1 MILLTEVQGMARLF
15 DLDWQLIADACLM
28 MIAIFVLFLLMS
40 YLLFNPARKLLSDRK
55 EKIRSELE
63 TARQNMEEAHRL
75 KEEYETKLK
84 EIDREAEE
92 ILSEARRKAL
102 SNENQIV
109 AQAKEEA
116 APILERAR
124 VEAELEKQKLSDEVK
139 KEIISVASVMAG
151 KVVAASIDTSV
162 QNQLIDETLKE
173 MGEKTWLN

>member
-15 DLDWQLIADACLM
+15 DLDWQVIADACLM

-40 YLLFNPARKLLSDRK
+40 YLLFNPARKLLGDRK

-116 APILERAR
+116 ARILERAR